1 MLLYRKLRLLLENI
15 RFEQSVFALPFAY
28 LGMVLAAQGLPTL
41 YQFLW
46 ITLAMVGARSFA
58 MSMNRLQDLDLDLR
72 HMRARE
78 RPIPSGRLSIAEVL
92 VFSLAAAALLLF
104 AASQLNPLC
113 VLLSPIALLVFS
125 GYSYVKR
132 VSWLTHFVL
141 GIALGGAPVGGWI
154 AVTGTLGW
162 EPVLL
167 GLSVAAWASG
177 FDVLYACG
185 DADEDRG
192 LGVKTI
198 PVRFG
203 IPTAL
208 ALSAVLHVIT
218 ALLLIIVGVVFG
230 LSWPYWLGLTFTLGL
245 LAYQHRVVTPNDLS
259 RLNAAFF
266 TVNGAVSLVIFL
278 SAFISLPR

>member
-78 RPIPSGRLSIAEVL
+78 RPLPSGQLSIAEVL

-113 VLLSPIALLVFS
+113 VLLSPLALVVFS
-125 GYSYVKR
+125 SYSYVKR

-218 ALLLIIVGVVFG
+218 ALLLISVGVAFG

>member
-41 YQFLW
+41 YQFMW

-113 VLLSPIALLVFS
+113 VLLSPLALVVFTC
-125 GYSYVKR
+125 YSYVKR

-185 DADEDRG
+185 DADEDRS

-218 ALLLIIVGVVFG
+218 ALLLISVGVAFG

>member
-104 AASQLNPLC
+104 AASRLNPLC
-113 VLLSPIALLVFS
+113 VLLSPLALVVFS
-125 GYSYVKR
+125 SYSYVKR

-141 GIALGGAPVGGWI
+141 GIALGGAPMGGWI

-203 IPTAL
+203 IPIAL

-218 ALLLIIVGVVFG
+218 ALLLISVGVAFG

>member
-104 AASQLNPLC
+104 AASRLNPLC
-113 VLLSPIALLVFS
+113 VLLSPLALVVFS
-125 GYSYVKR
+125 SYSYVKR

-185 DADEDRG
+185 DADEDRS

-218 ALLLIIVGVVFG
+218 ALLLISVGVAFG